1 MIDIKYNRT
10 KSQLLATEGIVT
22 LADSHYYP
30 GIETLYLSVQQ
41 SYPVPITCFDVGLTD
56 EQKIH
61 ADTHYPLLDIRPLPA
76 TPEIDRIKT
85 VFEDAKP
92 LAKVGKRVW
101 PLWVCPF
108 LIAASPYQRVF
119 WLDGDL
125 VVLRRLPEL
134 FAMLEDG
141 PVFTLENNAP
151 EHTPNQAAL
160 YELLPTGREA
170 DPAFDR
176 TQPPVNGGVSGWD
189 LVRDRE
195 VLQAYMAPI
204 LRACDDPAV
213 RAAIAWHDQGALIW
227 AVQRHALEHRVL
239 HDTRWNL
246 CVRHNR
252 TVTGKRYAWGPTV
265 LDELRTDEPN
275 ACLLHWNG
283 RKVPWLA

>member
-1 MIDIKYNRT
+1 M
-10 KSQLLATEGIVT
+10 TEGIVT

-41 SYPVPITCFDVGLTD
+41 SHPVPITCFDVGLT
-56 EQKIH
+56 EAQKAH
-61 ADTHYPLLDIRPLPA
+61 ARAHYPLLDIRPLPA
-76 TPEIDRIKT
+76 TPEIERIKA
-85 VFEDAKP
+85 VFEGAQP
-92 LAKVGKRVW
+92 LAKAGKRVW
-101 PLWVCPF
+101 PLWICPF
-108 LIAASPYQRVF
+108 LIAASPYRRVF

-134 FAMLEDG
+134 FAMLDDG

-151 EHTPNQAAL
+151 EHTPNKAAL
-160 YELLPTGREA
+160 YDVLPTGREA

-195 VLQAYMAPI
+195 VLQAYMTPI
-204 LRACDDPAV
+204 LRACDDPAT
-213 RAAIAWHDQGALIW
+213 REAIAWHDQGALIW

-239 HDTRWNL
+239 RDTRWNL
-246 CVRHNR
+246 CVRHNP
-252 TVTGKRYAWGPTV
+252 TVAAQHYAWGPAV
-265 LDELRTDEPN
+265 LDALRADEPN